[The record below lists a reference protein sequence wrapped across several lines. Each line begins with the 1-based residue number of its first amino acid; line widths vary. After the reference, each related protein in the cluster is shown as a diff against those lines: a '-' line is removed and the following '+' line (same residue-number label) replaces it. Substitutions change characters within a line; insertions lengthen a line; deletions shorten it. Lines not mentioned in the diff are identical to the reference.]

1 MLQVVVLSQ
10 ENQASIHIHAPVLL
24 VMKVKNEKLISMNAR
39 QLHAC
44 TEVPVSM
51 QFGNMSAAV
60 LQVMAI
66 QKEIRTVRSTLM
78 SALASLVRM
87 VESVPTM
94 STCIYVHVQPALK
107 IAMRTKTAPSM

>member
-1 MLQVVVLSQ
+1 
-10 ENQASIHIHAPVLL
+10 
-24 VMKVKNEKLISMNAR
+24 MKVKNVKLISMNAR

-66 QKEIRTVRSTLM
+66 QKEIRTVQLILM
-78 SALASLVRM
+78 N
-87 VESVPTM
+87 
-94 STCIYVHVQPALK
+94 VHHRRVKMEEIVKMKLTGTNA
-107 IAMRTKTAPSM
+107 TA